1 MDRTIMFVAEDSPLK
16 VVGLLAFAFGAAYA
30 LHLLGGVARFLFE
43 GLALFAS

>member
-1 MDRTIMFVAEDSPLK
+1 MTTTNVSEDSPRE

-30 LHLLGGVARFLFE
+30 LHLLGGIVRFLFE